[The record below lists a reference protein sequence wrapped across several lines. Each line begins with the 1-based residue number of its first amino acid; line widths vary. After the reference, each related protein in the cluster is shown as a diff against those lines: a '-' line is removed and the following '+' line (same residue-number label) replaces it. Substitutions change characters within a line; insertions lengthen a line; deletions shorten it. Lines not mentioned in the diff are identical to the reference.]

1 MPRVL
6 SSFLILSWLLLLPVR
21 AGHEL
26 PYYPAFYPQEIR
38 LESVDPATAA
48 RRLQAHT
55 LHAYLG
61 GTPDFARQLPSHVT
75 AVTSLKAYLVLT
87 FDGEAAR
94 LWPRAQRCTAAQAML
109 TSLSQTAGAYV
120 FHPYPVTPYHG
131 DYLYHFDRLSAAQA
145 ETLDDS
151 AAPLTPLHVRARGA
165 LALPLVQ
172 SQWPGGEEQWDVT
185 LEEISL
191 PELLA
196 SHASQV
202 NGWLSPPWRKTG
214 WWHAYLLLA
223 PTVGDQTVREA
234 VEVTY
239 QRLVRGDY
247 GSPAERLTGER
258 DMVALLRHGCE
269 RVVVGYAVRQEYVDT
284 DYSSGIENLAYDAH
298 TGLNSAIF
306 VRTVK
311 LKDLPWNGWLRLG
324 VSTPTTAAWNP
335 IAGMTDA
342 SGQLLWSAVGDV
354 AFFPSPYSEGWT
366 ANRIADYQSTLA
378 SQEGP
383 PGPKSGHT
391 DDPISTPTPRTVPV
405 RLSRQRPVQAIG
417 QP

>member
-1 MPRVL
+1 
-6 SSFLILSWLLLLPVR
+6 
-21 AGHEL
+21 
-26 PYYPAFYPQEIR
+26 
-38 LESVDPATAA
+38 
-48 RRLQAHT
+48 
-55 LHAYLG
+55 
-61 GTPDFARQLPSHVT
+61 
-75 AVTSLKAYLVLT
+75 
-87 FDGEAAR
+87 
-94 LWPRAQRCTAAQAML
+94 
-109 TSLSQTAGAYV
+109 
-120 FHPYPVTPYHG
+120 
-131 DYLYHFDRLSAAQA
+131 
-145 ETLDDS
+145 
-151 AAPLTPLHVRARGA
+151 

-172 SQWPGGEEQWDVT
+172 SQWPGGEGQWDVT

-223 PTVGDQTVREA
+223 PTVGNQTVRDA
-234 VEVTY
+234 VEVAY

-247 GSPAERLTGER
+247 GSPEERLTRER
-258 DMVALLRHGCE
+258 QLVALLRHGCE
-269 RVVVGYAVRQEYVDT
+269 RVVVGYVVRQEYVDT
-284 DYSSGIENLAYDAH
+284 DYSAGIENLAYDAH

-342 SGQLLWSAVGDV
+342 TGQLLWSAVGDV

-378 SQEGP
+378 SQE
-383 PGPKSGHT
+383 H
-391 DDPISTPTPRTVPV
+391 
-405 RLSRQRPVQAIG
+405 PVQAIG